1 MTGSRDPLAECVPH
15 ADSPTARYGLAQ
27 RLLFA
32 LVKWLGKW
40 LLGLTYFTVRITND
54 SATLSRLNR
63 HPQPSGVYA
72 FWHSHQLSIAWHCRR
87 TRALILISPSRD
99 GEYIARVAASLGYEP
114 VRGSSS
120 RRGAAGMKQLIRRGA
135 EGRTVAITP
144 DGPRGP
150 RHSVGPGG
158 LVIAQKTGYPI
169 VPVAMGLSCFWELP
183 SWDGF
188 RIPKP
193 FSKGYYCWGEPLNV
207 PADADEVLLERL
219 SNEFQRR
226 MIALERYAD
235 KMAAGIICDA
245 DDIDSKGN
253 G

>member
-1 MTGSRDPLAECVPH
+1 MTGSRDPLPEYVLH
-15 ADSPTARYGLAQ
+15 AGSRTARYGLAQ
-27 RLLFA
+27 RLVFA
-32 LVKWLGKW
+32 LAGRLGKW
-40 LLGLTYFTVRITND
+40 LLGLYYFIVRITND

-63 HPQPSGVYA
+63 HPQPSGIYA

-87 TRALILISPSRD
+87 TGALILISPSRD

-120 RRGAAGMKQLIRRGA
+120 RRGAAGMKELIRLGA

-150 RHSVGPGG
+150 RHCVELGG

-169 VPVAMGLSCFWELP
+169 IPVAMGLSSFWELP
-183 SWDGF
+183 SWDRF
-188 RIPKP
+188 RVPKP
-193 FSKGYYCWGEPLNV
+193 FSKGYYCWGKALTV
-207 PADADEVLLERL
+207 PADADEALLDQL
-219 SNEFQRR
+219 SNEFRRR

-235 KMAAGIICDA
+235 KMASGIICDA
-245 DDIDSKGN
+245 DDIDLKGN